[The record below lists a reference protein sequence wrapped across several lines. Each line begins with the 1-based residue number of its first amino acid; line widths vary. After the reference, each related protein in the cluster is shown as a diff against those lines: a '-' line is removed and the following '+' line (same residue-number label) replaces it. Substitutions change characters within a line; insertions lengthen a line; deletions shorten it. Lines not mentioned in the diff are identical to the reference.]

1 MIVILTLVSFLFGAA
16 TYFAEK
22 DMNGES
28 YDSILKATYWAI
40 LTITSVGYGDMFPIT
55 PVGRILSCLCALF
68 CAATM
73 GMLVSVL
80 VDRYQRV
87 YNRKKFFAQQELFQ
101 QNPTEN
107 IFFKKF
113 YQSKKISTSNSEI

>member
-40 LTITSVGYGDMFPIT
+40 LTIKSVAYGDMFPVT
-55 PVGRILSCLCALF
+55 PIGRILACLCALF
-68 CAATM
+68 GAATIRM
-73 GMLVSVL
+73 FVSVL

-87 YNRKKFFAQQELFQ
+87 YNRKKVFPQQELFQ
-101 QNPTEN
+101 QNPTHN
-107 IFFKKF
+107 ISLTKF
-113 YQSKKISTSNSEI
+113 YRPEKISSNSEI